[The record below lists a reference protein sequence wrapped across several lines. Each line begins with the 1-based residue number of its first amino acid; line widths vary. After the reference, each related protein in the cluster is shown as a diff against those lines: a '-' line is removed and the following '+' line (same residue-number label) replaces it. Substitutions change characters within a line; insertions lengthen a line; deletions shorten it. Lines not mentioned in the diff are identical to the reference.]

1 MQTFLKLIVVLV
13 TLSLIGWLR
22 MPVEQQI
29 TNQLKAAHILTPSF
43 DMESRASL
51 SQKGFV
57 ASFGSLRP
65 TMAAFTV
72 LASAS
77 HHSRSEWA
85 ALEDDFESA
94 VLLDPYNEYYWDLGA
109 WHMAYNAATS
119 SKDNAELAPLTRE
132 KLFKEYI
139 QKGSNFY
146 DRGIAANPQ
155 SWNLRKEKARLWS
168 SPHRIEDFPLVAE
181 TLEDALEV
189 EGLPAHQRRRFRS
202 DLFYTLLRIPERV
215 NDAYELGREIYDEGP
230 SSRFPSLL
238 NGLCALQQHPRMDVD
253 KPLTLPQLYGSRQLA
268 VKYLSNYLS
277 DRDEHKPRY
286 GVVEVLERL
295 KAVDNQ

>member
-1 MQTFLKLIVVLV
+1 MQTFFKLVVV
-13 TLSLIGWLR
+13 IASLAVVGWVR
-22 MPVEQQI
+22 VPIEQRI
-29 TNQLKAAHILTPSF
+29 TGELEAEHILTPSF

-72 LASAS
+72 LASAT
-77 HHSRSEWA
+77 HHSRSEWSE
-85 ALEDDFESA
+85 LEDDFETA

-109 WHMAYNAATS
+109 WHMAYNAAAS
-119 SKDNAELAPLTRE
+119 SKENSELPPLTRD

-139 QKGSNFY
+139 LKGSDFY
-146 DRGIAANPQ
+146 DRGIAANPK

-181 TLEDALEV
+181 TIESALEI
-189 EGLPAHQRRRFRS
+189 EEIPDHQRRRFRS
-202 DLFYTLLRIPERV
+202 DLFYTLLRIPARA
-215 NDAYELGREIYDEGP
+215 NDAYRLGRELYDEGA

-238 NGLCALQQHPRMDVD
+238 NGLCALQEHPRVEVSD
-253 KPLTLPQLYGSRQLA
+253 PLTLAQLYGSRQLA
-268 VKYLSNYLS
+268 IKYLSIYLN

-286 GVVEVLERL
+286 GVAELLDRL
-295 KAVDNQ
+295 KLVDK